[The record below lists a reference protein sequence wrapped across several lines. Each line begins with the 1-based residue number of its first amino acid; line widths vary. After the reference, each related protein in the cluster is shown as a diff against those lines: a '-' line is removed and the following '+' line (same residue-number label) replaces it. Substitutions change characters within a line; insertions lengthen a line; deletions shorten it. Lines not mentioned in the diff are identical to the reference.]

1 MNKMAAGGTRRVDF
15 VVSGEA
21 PKYILV
27 RAVGPT
33 LSTLG
38 INGGL
43 ADPQVDLYS
52 GPNFVNRNDNWGGGA
67 DLMKVFNAVGAT
79 PLISVDSKD
88 AALLMMVAPGAYS
101 AIVSEVNGLGGVV
114 LIEVYE
120 LP

>member
-1 MNKMAAGGTRRVDF
+1 
-15 VVSGEA
+15 
-21 PKYILV
+21 
-27 RAVGPT
+27 
-33 LSTLG
+33 
-38 INGGL
+38 
-43 ADPQVDLYS
+43 
-52 GPNFVNRNDNWGGGA
+52 
-67 DLMKVFNAVGAT
+67 MKVFNAVGAT